1 MSEKQEKGSDV
12 VHLLSSENDSA
23 MTGTSTDGNS
33 SQPTNSTIRHH
44 PSSSS
49 SHSPSSPNKS
59 VKITRESSPHS
70 PATSRST
77 AKDRKSIN
85 GGNGKSSPSSSP
97 NKTPE
102 KVAITG
108 RRNSTGDISSD
119 TGSPGSTS
127 AGSPS
132 ASRSMAKRKS
142 TSKRQ
147 SGGATSTDEPL
158 SLASSPKRG
167 ANSSF
172 ELNDEA
178 SSSSTSLSVSDLQS
192 SASGR
197 GTQADS
203 QVRDEGASAGAA
215 DMHTSGGVA
224 GMESSGNEDD
234 DLSGD
239 ISAASSGSVPLALSA
254 TLSRGAYHQCG
265 TARRVK
271 VYELK
276 GETWFDRGT
285 GYCAGVY
292 DEHNDA
298 ALLVARM
305 EETCRRLTLGSNG
318 TDEQPLGRP
327 PESTGD
333 DEHMGAEGRE
343 DREHYVLVVSENL
356 DSDDLLLK
364 ARVVKEDVYQRQQDT
379 LVVWTE
385 PDGTDMA
392 LSFQEADGCHEV
404 WEFLTEVQKHFLL
417 SANGGTAE
425 GFDLDDADGTGMLG
439 MSAAAAAAGM
449 TTTEDDLMMADGTPF
464 ALPDPPLMGNLHLI
478 DMTLKDAANRSPQAR
493 EKVAEWILREEY
505 IIKLIPIF
513 QDAEELE
520 QLESLHRLCA
530 IMHTIIMLNDNVL
543 MERMLRDDTFLG
555 VVGMLEYD
563 PEFPKLKASYREYLT
578 NTARF
583 RQVVPIPDPM
593 ILAKIHQTFRL
604 QYLKDVILARTIDDS
619 TFAVL
624 NSLIFYH
631 QADIVI
637 FCSNSEALLSSLF
650 QLFEPNRNE
659 SEGKK
664 AEAIIFLQQ
673 LCAIGKQVQLPS
685 RIALYRT
692 LTEWGLLI
700 VLEYALTRIESRL
713 RNAAAEILMSIIEY
727 DASGVRSHILEQ
739 VDKKS
744 SLPPLITKLAS
755 ILHEPEGDLGL
766 KTQIAESMRILFD
779 SSLDGSAGGPIV
791 AQTLAAA
798 AASQSQ
804 DENSRKDDTDRF
816 LNWFYDGEVD
826 VLFRPLKELTSDSE
840 KSKDISVNPV
850 QSETKEASTEKRNE
864 GKKYDLAS
872 LQKDDKEGEIVA
884 RHFHIASASKSA
896 MLNHLCELLTFVM
909 IHHQF
914 RSQYWVISSDIG
926 IQVATLLFA
935 REKHLRLAALR
946 FFRACLAK
954 GNQFINR
961 HFVKIGLLGAI
972 LSVIEGESTRDNLVT
987 SACLEFFE
995 HIRKE
1000 PVKPLINHLFE
1011 KYESRVRALTQ
1022 HATIGHYFQA
1032 MILQWEKSNAE
1043 QSVPT
1048 NTTMEASLSNF
1059 DEAEKER
1066 KMRDLSRRGE
1076 NRAIMDSDEED
1087 YFNEEDE
1094 EEDAAD
1100 AKVELPPLGA
1110 VRKRSGSGATPYVSS
1125 EIDQG
1130 TSGHIEVSSEEREE
1144 EGMGDFSGNDASIGH
1159 HSITEKSVE
1168 GEVDIGENSVT
1179 ADDSMDTSFGT
1190 KSTKRKKREG
1200 EDEEGEDL
1208 KLGRV
1213 TKRQSSDMNV
1223 QTNKANETLTEKS
1236 FSGNGDGGVKKMS
1249 IKLKVNAENNA
1260 KNDDDEGSVK
1270 STVWEGEN
1278 EKEGEGNGQV

>member
-1 MSEKQEKGSDV
+1 MSEKQENGINIQV
-12 VHLLSSENDSA
+12 LSKRKEDSA
-23 MTGTSTDGNS
+23 MTGTTTSGNA
-33 SQPTNSTIRHH
+33 SQPTTSSIRH
-44 PSSSS
+44 
-49 SHSPSSPNKS
+49 HSPSSTSPSNPSKSNKL
-59 VKITRESSPHS
+59 TRESSPHS
-70 PATSRST
+70 PSNQKQN
-77 AKDRKSIN
+77 AKDRKTIN
-85 GGNGKSSPSSSP
+85 GVNNKSPSSSP
-97 NKTPE
+97 SKTPE
-102 KVAITG
+102 KTTITS
-108 RRNSTGDISSD
+108 RRNSAGDISAD
-119 TGSPGSTS
+119 TSSPGNVS

-132 ASRSMAKRKS
+132 SSRVTQKRKS
-142 TSKRQ
+142 VSKRQ
-147 SGGATSTDEPL
+147 SGGSTSTDEPL
-158 SLASSPKRG
+158 SLAAASSSSPKR
-167 ANSSF
+167 ANNSY
-172 ELNDEA
+172 ELTEEA
-178 SSSSTSLSVSDLQS
+178 SSSSLSASDLQATGSARGTPADTSSRPVDEGIS
-192 SASGR
+192 SAGLE
-197 GTQADS
+197 A
-203 QVRDEGASAGAA
+203 
-215 DMHTSGGVA
+215 HTSGGGA
-224 GMESSGNEDD
+224 GMEISGNEED

-239 ISAASSGSVPLALSA
+239 ISAASSSSVPLALSA

-318 TDEQPLGRP
+318 TDEQPLSRQ
-327 PESTGD
+327 PEQAGE
-333 DEHMGAEGRE
+333 DEQVGAEGRE

-364 ARVVKEDVYQRQQDT
+364 ARVVKDDVYQRQQDT

-417 SANGGTAE
+417 SARGGATE
-425 GFDLDDADGTGMLG
+425 GFDMEDADGAGMLG

-449 TTTEDDLMMADGTPF
+449 TTTEDDLIMADGTPF
-464 ALPDPPLMGNLHLI
+464 ALPDPPRMENLHLI

-493 EKVAEWILREEY
+493 EKVAEWILREEF
-505 IIKLIPIF
+505 ILKLIPAF

-520 QLESLHRLCA
+520 QLDALHRLCA

-631 QADIVI
+631 QADIVM
-637 FCSNSEALLSSLF
+637 FCTSSEALLSSLF
-650 QLFEPNRNE
+650 QLFEPDRNE
-659 SEGKK
+659 SDGKK

-700 VLEYALTRIESRL
+700 VLEYALTRVESRL
-713 RNAAAEILMSIIEY
+713 RNAAAEMLMSIIEY

-744 SLPPLITKLAS
+744 SLPPLLTKLAS

-766 KTQIAESMRILFD
+766 KTQITESMRILFD

-826 VLFRPLKELTSDSE
+826 VLFSPLKELTADGKKTSESDAKSAKSE
-840 KSKDISVNPV
+840 AKL
-850 QSETKEASTEKRNE
+850 EATE
-864 GKKYDLAS
+864 KKYDLAS
-872 LQKDDKEGEIVA
+872 IQKDGKEGEIVA

-935 REKHLRLAALR
+935 REKHLRLVALR

-1043 QSVPT
+1043 QSIAT
-1048 NTTMEASLSNF
+1048 NTTMEASTTTF

-1066 KMRDLSRRGE
+1066 KMRDLTRRGE

-1087 YFNEEDE
+1087 YFNEDEDE
-1094 EEDAAD
+1094 EDVTGEEEDKNG
-1100 AKVELPPLGA
+1100 AKVDLPPYNAG
-1110 VRKRSGSGATPYVSS
+1110 RKRAGSGAAPYVTSEIEEDISGQKNESS
-1125 EIDQG
+1125 EGVEGEGEIGNSSLTD
-1130 TSGHIEVSSEEREE
+1130 TSISHHSASSEE
-1144 EGMGDFSGNDASIGH
+1144 EGGVGG
-1159 HSITEKSVE
+1159 T
-1168 GEVDIGENSVT
+1168 GETSVT

-1190 KSTKRKKREG
+1190 RSTKRKKREG
-1200 EDEEGEDL
+1200 EDEGEEDL
-1208 KLGRV
+1208 QLGRV
-1213 TKRQSSDMNV
+1213 TKRQSSGANV
-1223 QTNKANETLTEKS
+1223 QTNSNDDARTDKNVTGSA
-1236 FSGNGDGGVKKMS
+1236 GGGVRKLS
-1249 IKLKVNAENNA
+1249 IKLNANTE
-1260 KNDDDEGSVK
+1260 
-1270 STVWEGEN
+1270 STKTGEASN
-1278 EKEGEGNGQV
+1278 EKEKEEGGNGQV

>member
-1 MSEKQEKGSDV
+1 
-12 VHLLSSENDSA
+12 
-23 MTGTSTDGNS
+23 MTGATTGGNA
-33 SQPTNSTIRHH
+33 SQPTTSIRH
-44 PSSSS
+44 
-49 SHSPSSPNKS
+49 HSPSSSTSPSSPSKS

-70 PATSRST
+70 PSTPRSS
-77 AKDRKSIN
+77 AKDRKNIN
-85 GGNGKSSPSSSP
+85 GGKSSPSSSSP
-97 NKTPE
+97 NETPE
-102 KVAITG
+102 KTSITG
-108 RRNSTGDISSD
+108 RRNSAGDVSTESSSS
-119 TGSPGSTS
+119 GNVN

-132 ASRSMAKRKS
+132 SSRVTPPKRKS
-142 TSKRQ
+142 VSKRQ
-147 SGGATSTDEPL
+147 SGGSTSTDEPL
-158 SLASSPKRG
+158 SLASTSPKRG
-167 ANSSF
+167 NDSISSTY
-172 ELNDEA
+172 EVTEEA
-178 SSSSTSLSVSDLQS
+178 SSSSLSGSDLHAAGS
-192 SASGR
+192 IR
-197 GTQADS
+197 GTQADIS
-203 QVRDEGASAGAA
+203 SRGVNEGTSAAGQEA
-215 DMHTSGGVA
+215 HTSGGGA
-224 GMESSGNEDD
+224 GMELSGNEEE

-239 ISAASSGSVPLALSA
+239 ISTASSGNVPLALSA

-318 TDEQPLGRP
+318 TDEQPLARP
-327 PESTGD
+327 PEQAGD
-333 DEHMGAEGRE
+333 DEQIGAEGRE

-356 DSDDLLLK
+356 ESDDLLLK
-364 ARVVKEDVYQRQQDT
+364 ARVVKDDVYQRQQDT

-417 SANGGTAE
+417 SARGGATE
-425 GFDLDDADGTGMLG
+425 GFDMEDADGAGMLG

-449 TTTEDDLMMADGTPF
+449 TTTEDDLIMADGTPF
-464 ALPDPPLMGNLHLI
+464 ALPDPPRMDNLHLI

-493 EKVAEWILREEY
+493 EKVAEWILREEF
-505 IIKLIPIF
+505 ILKLIPAF
-513 QDAEELE
+513 QDAEDLE
-520 QLESLHRLCA
+520 QLDALHRLCA

-631 QADIVI
+631 QADIVM
-637 FCSNSEALLSSLF
+637 FCTSSEALLSSLF
-650 QLFEPNRNE
+650 QLFEPDRNE

-700 VLEYALTRIESRL
+700 VLEYALTRVESRL
-713 RNAAAEILMSIIEY
+713 RNAAAEMLMSIIEY

-766 KTQIAESMRILFD
+766 KTQITESMRILFD
-779 SSLDGSAGGPIV
+779 SSLDGSAGGPMV

-826 VLFRPLKELTSDSE
+826 VLFSPLKELTSSGNKSSGSDARSVKKAQSNLSE
-840 KSKDISVNPV
+840 SKL
-850 QSETKEASTEKRNE
+850 ETTE
-864 GKKYDLAS
+864 KKYDLAS
-872 LQKDDKEGEIVA
+872 LQKEGKEGEITA
-884 RHFHIASASKSA
+884 SHFHVASASESA

-935 REKHLRLAALR
+935 REKHLRLVALR

-972 LSVIEGESTRDNLVT
+972 LSVVERESTRDNLVT

-1032 MILQWEKSNAE
+1032 MIVQWEKSNAE
-1043 QSVPT
+1043 QSVAT
-1048 NTTMEASLSNF
+1048 NTTMEASLTTF

-1066 KMRDLSRRGE
+1066 KMRDLTRRGE

-1087 YFNEEDE
+1087 YFNEDEDE
-1094 EEDAAD
+1094 EDVMGEGEDNKKG
-1100 AKVELPPLGA
+1100 AKVELPPYNAG
-1110 VRKRSGSGATPYVSS
+1110 RKRAGSGVAPYVATENEEEEDTVSQKKDNS
-1125 EIDQG
+1125 EI
-1130 TSGHIEVSSEEREE
+1130 
-1144 EGMGDFSGNDASIGH
+1144 GDLSANDTSIGH
-1159 HSITEKSVE
+1159 HSVSSEEEIGGTS
-1168 GEVDIGENSVT
+1168 DISVT
-1179 ADDSMDTSFGT
+1179 ADDSMDTSLGT
-1190 KSTKRKKREG
+1190 RSTKRKKREG
-1200 EDEEGEDL
+1200 EDEEDL

-1213 TKRQSSDMNV
+1213 TKRQSSG
-1223 QTNKANETLTEKS
+1223 TNFQSNPIDDSRTEKNTV
-1236 FSGNGDGGVKKMS
+1236 GTAGGVRKLS
-1249 IKLKVNAENNA
+1249 IKLNANAENA
-1260 KNDDDEGSVK
+1260 K
-1270 STVWEGEN
+1270 TGEASN
-1278 EKEGEGNGQV
+1278 KKEKEGGGNGQV

>member
-1 MSEKQEKGSDV
+1 M
-12 VHLLSSENDSA
+12 
-23 MTGTSTDGNS
+23 
-33 SQPTNSTIRHH
+33 
-44 PSSSS
+44 
-49 SHSPSSPNKS
+49 
-59 VKITRESSPHS
+59 
-70 PATSRST
+70 
-77 AKDRKSIN
+77 
-85 GGNGKSSPSSSP
+85 
-97 NKTPE
+97 
-102 KVAITG
+102 
-108 RRNSTGDISSD
+108 
-119 TGSPGSTS
+119 
-127 AGSPS
+127 
-132 ASRSMAKRKS
+132 
-142 TSKRQ
+142 
-147 SGGATSTDEPL
+147 
-158 SLASSPKRG
+158 
-167 ANSSF
+167 
-172 ELNDEA
+172 
-178 SSSSTSLSVSDLQS
+178 
-192 SASGR
+192 
-197 GTQADS
+197 
-203 QVRDEGASAGAA
+203 
-215 DMHTSGGVA
+215 
-224 GMESSGNEDD
+224 SGNEDD

-239 ISAASSGSVPLALSA
+239 ISATSSGSVPLALSA

-318 TDEQPLGRP
+318 SDEQPLGRP
-327 PESTGD
+327 PEQAGD
-333 DEHMGAEGRE
+333 DEQVGAEGRE

-364 ARVVKEDVYQRQQDT
+364 ARVVKDDVYQRQQDT

-417 SANGGTAE
+417 SARGGATE
-425 GFDLDDADGTGMLG
+425 GFDMEDSDGAGMLG

-449 TTTEDDLMMADGTPF
+449 TTTEDDLIMADGTPF
-464 ALPDPPLMGNLHLI
+464 ALPDPPRMENLHLI

-493 EKVAEWILREEY
+493 EKVAEWILREEF
-505 IIKLIPIF
+505 ILKLIPAF

-520 QLESLHRLCA
+520 QLDALHRLCA

-631 QADIVI
+631 QADIVM
-637 FCSNSEALLSSLF
+637 FCTSSEALLSSLF

-659 SEGKK
+659 SDSKK

-700 VLEYALTRIESRL
+700 VLEYALTRVESRL
-713 RNAAAEILMSIIEY
+713 RNAAAEMLMSIIEY

-744 SLPPLITKLAS
+744 SLPPLLTKLAS

-766 KTQIAESMRILFD
+766 KTQITESMRILFD

-826 VLFRPLKELTSDSE
+826 
-840 KSKDISVNPV
+840 
-850 QSETKEASTEKRNE
+850 
-864 GKKYDLAS
+864 YDLAS
-872 LQKDDKEGEIVA
+872 IQKDGKEGEIVA

-935 REKHLRLAALR
+935 REKHLRLVALR

-1043 QSVPT
+1043 QSVAT
-1048 NTTMEASLSNF
+1048 NTTMEASTTTF

-1066 KMRDLSRRGE
+1066 KMRDLTRRGE

-1087 YFNEEDE
+1087 YFNEDED
-1094 EEDAAD
+1094 
-1100 AKVELPPLGA
+1100 
-1110 VRKRSGSGATPYVSS
+1110 
-1125 EIDQG
+1125 
-1130 TSGHIEVSSEEREE
+1130 
-1144 EGMGDFSGNDASIGH
+1144 
-1159 HSITEKSVE
+1159 
-1168 GEVDIGENSVT
+1168 
-1179 ADDSMDTSFGT
+1179 
-1190 KSTKRKKREG
+1190 
-1200 EDEEGEDL
+1200 
-1208 KLGRV
+1208 
-1213 TKRQSSDMNV
+1213 
-1223 QTNKANETLTEKS
+1223 
-1236 FSGNGDGGVKKMS
+1236 
-1249 IKLKVNAENNA
+1249 
-1260 KNDDDEGSVK
+1260 
-1270 STVWEGEN
+1270 
-1278 EKEGEGNGQV
+1278 

>member
-1 MSEKQEKGSDV
+1 
-12 VHLLSSENDSA
+12 
-23 MTGTSTDGNS
+23 MT
-33 SQPTNSTIRHH
+33 P
-44 PSSSS
+44 
-49 SHSPSSPNKS
+49 
-59 VKITRESSPHS
+59 
-70 PATSRST
+70 
-77 AKDRKSIN
+77 
-85 GGNGKSSPSSSP
+85 
-97 NKTPE
+97 
-102 KVAITG
+102 
-108 RRNSTGDISSD
+108 
-119 TGSPGSTS
+119 
-127 AGSPS
+127 
-132 ASRSMAKRKS
+132 KRKS

-147 SGGATSTDEPL
+147 SGGSTSTDEPL

-167 ANSSF
+167 NNQGINSY
-172 ELNDEA
+172 EHTEEA
-178 SSSSTSLSVSDLQS
+178 SSSSSLSGSVTG
-192 SASGR
+192 SAR
-197 GTQADS
+197 GTQVDAS
-203 QVRDEGASAGAA
+203 SRGVNEGTSAAGLEG
-215 DMHTSGGVA
+215 HTSGGGT
-224 GMESSGNEDD
+224 GMELSGNEDE
-234 DLSGD
+234 DLS
-239 ISAASSGSVPLALSA
+239 
-254 TLSRGAYHQCG
+254 
-265 TARRVK
+265 ARRVK

-327 PESTGD
+327 PEQAGE
-333 DEHMGAEGRE
+333 DEQVGAEGRE

-364 ARVVKEDVYQRQQDT
+364 ARVVKDDVYQRQQDT

-417 SANGGTAE
+417 SARGGATE
-425 GFDLDDADGTGMLG
+425 GFDMEDADGAGMLG

-449 TTTEDDLMMADGTPF
+449 TTTEVDLMMADGTPF
-464 ALPDPPLMGNLHLI
+464 ALPDPPRMENLHLI

-493 EKVAEWILREEY
+493 EKVAEWILREEF
-505 IIKLIPIF
+505 ILKLIPAF

-520 QLESLHRLCA
+520 QLDALHRLCA

-631 QADIVI
+631 QADIVL

-650 QLFEPNRNE
+650 QLFEPDRNE
-659 SEGKK
+659 SDAKK

-700 VLEYALTRIESRL
+700 VLEYALTRAESRL
-713 RNAAAEILMSIIEY
+713 RNAAAEMLMSIIEY

-744 SLPPLITKLAS
+744 SLPPLLTKLAS

-766 KTQIAESMRILFD
+766 KTQITESMRILFD

-826 VLFRPLKELTSDSE
+826 VLFKPLKELTADGKKPSE
-840 KSKDISVNPV
+840 NDAKPVKKDQNIS
-850 QSETKEASTEKRNE
+850 STEAKME
-864 GKKYDLAS
+864 STEKKYDLATI
-872 LQKDDKEGEIVA
+872 QKDGKEGEIVA
-884 RHFHIASASKSA
+884 RHFHVASASKSA

-935 REKHLRLAALR
+935 REKHLRLVALR

-972 LSVIEGESTRDNLVT
+972 LSVIESESTRDNLVT

-1043 QSVPT
+1043 QSAVT
-1048 NTTMEASLSNF
+1048 NTTMEASLSTF

-1066 KMRDLSRRGE
+1066 KMRDLTRRGE

-1087 YFNEEDE
+1087 YFNEDEDE
-1094 EEDAAD
+1094 EDVTEEGDNKKG
-1100 AKVELPPLGA
+1100 AKLDLPPYNAG
-1110 VRKRSGSGATPYVSS
+1110 RKRAGSGAAPYVATEADQDIS
-1125 EIDQG
+1125 EQK
-1130 TSGHIEVSSEEREE
+1130 
-1144 EGMGDFSGNDASIGH
+1144 DASG
-1159 HSITEKSVE
+1159 E
-1168 GEVDIGENSVT
+1168 GIEDEI

-1190 KSTKRKKREG
+1190 RSTKRKKREG
-1200 EDEEGEDL
+1200 EDEDEEDL

-1213 TKRQSSDMNV
+1213 TKRQSSGANL
-1223 QTNKANETLTEKS
+1223 QANTNDEAGTDKNIA
-1236 FSGNGDGGVKKMS
+1236 GGGGVRKLS
-1249 IKLKVNAENNA
+1249 IKLNANSENA
-1260 KNDDDEGSVK
+1260 K
-1270 STVWEGEN
+1270 TGEASN
-1278 EKEGEGNGQV
+1278 EKQKEEGGNGQV